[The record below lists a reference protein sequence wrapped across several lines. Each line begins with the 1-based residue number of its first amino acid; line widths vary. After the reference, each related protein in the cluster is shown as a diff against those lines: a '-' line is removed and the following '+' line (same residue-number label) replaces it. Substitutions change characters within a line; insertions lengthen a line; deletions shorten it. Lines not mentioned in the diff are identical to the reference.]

1 MAKPY
6 SEDLRERV
14 IEAVEAG
21 HSQGA
26 VAEMFGISLRTV
38 NSYVGLWRTTGSV
51 AGKKFG
57 GYFKARL
64 AAYVDIVKAL
74 VKAEPDATLAELQAR
89 LADEGIT
96 ISVSALHK
104 FLKAEKIT
112 YKKNTVRHGAKK
124 SRHR

>member
-21 HSQGA
+21 HNQTA
-26 VAEMFGISLRTV
+26 VAAMFGISLRTV
-38 NSYVGLWRTTGSV
+38 NGYVGLWRSTGSI

-64 AAYVDIVKAL
+64 TAYVDKVKSL

-96 ISVSALHK
+96 ISIPALHR

-112 YKKNTVRHGAKK
+112 YKKNAIRHGAKK
-124 SRHR
+124 NRHR